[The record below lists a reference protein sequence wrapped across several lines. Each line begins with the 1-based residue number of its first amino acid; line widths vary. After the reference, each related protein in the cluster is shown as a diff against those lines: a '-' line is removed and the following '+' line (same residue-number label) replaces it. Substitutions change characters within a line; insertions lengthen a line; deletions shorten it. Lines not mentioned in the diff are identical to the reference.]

1 MEGLD
6 EVVGVLFAYVI
17 EPKVINDEGENDGF
31 GGVLLERRGSGHRGE
46 AKMGEVSFESVV
58 GNAAGLL
65 EAGNT
70 FSDL

>member
-1 MEGLD
+1 MVLLRRHF
-6 EVVGVLFAYVI
+6 VVVRLA
-17 EPKVINDEGENDGF
+17 KWF
-31 GGVLLERRGSGHRGE
+31 GGVLPECRGSGHRGE